1 MKFAT
6 ATSLLI
12 SSLAF
17 SAFQGADAH
26 DDLCM
31 ADCTSGTC
39 TFTFKVN
46 TYAGE
51 LGYYEVEE
59 CPTLGTNPTLAIKKN
74 VNYVFD
80 QGDIS
85 NYMHPLGLAYYTDG
99 AHTGVDELEPGI
111 APHGTDNTCADTNS
125 CPAPM
130 YSNGETY
137 LGDYSNNAD
146 VAPVTINSEEDFGL
160 DHYEPLFF
168 YPLGDWVENAFSV
181 NLIFDDT
188 DFMSDIFYFCHI
200 HAGMTGR
207 IKFIDADEALLQHE
221 DEPAIDYE
229 YDVPSAFDEECGTY
243 GIEPFQLPNSQ
254 CPESFVCNAPDL
266 SYDLGKYA
274 SCYDAMDCAMMVGM
288 TTYVEDA
295 KSLFIHQMIPHHQNA
310 VNMAKALLK
319 SGGLECDD
327 VTEETSDCALT
338 VIAMSIIAHQNHQIQ
353 GMQAV
358 LDEEGYLP
366 TNDCEVTVS
375 SKGGKAGKAGKGAKG
390 SKGAKGAKGSKGTV
404 MPTDEAETE
413 TYGRV

>member
-12 SSLAF
+12 SSLAS
-17 SAFQGADAH
+17 SALHGADAH
-26 DDLCM
+26 DNLCE
-31 ADCTSGTC
+31 ADCSSGTC

-51 LGYYEVEE
+51 LGYYEVAE
-59 CPTLGTNPTLAIKKN
+59 CPDSGTNPTLAIEKN
-74 VNYVFD
+74 VNYLFD

-111 APHGTDNTCADTNS
+111 APHGTENACAESNS

-130 YSNGETY
+130 YSNNGAY

-146 VAPVTINSEEDFGL
+146 VAPVTVNDEEDFGL

-207 IKFIDADEALLQHE
+207 IKFVDADGAVLTEA

-319 SGGLECDD
+319 SGGLECED

-375 SKGGKAGKAGKGAKG
+375 SKGGKAGKGTKGAKG
-390 SKGAKGAKGSKGTV
+390 SKGAKGAKGAKGSKGTV
-404 MPTDEAETE
+404 MPSE
-413 TYGRV
+413 

>member
-1 MKFAT
+1 MKFST

-12 SSLAF
+12 SSLAS
-17 SAFQGADAH
+17 SAFHGADAH
-26 DDLCM
+26 DDLCE

-51 LGYYEVEE
+51 LGYYEVAE
-59 CPTLGTNPTLAIKKN
+59 CPTLGTNPTLAIEKN
-74 VNYVFD
+74 KNYLFD

-111 APHGTDNTCADTNS
+111 APYGTENTCADNDANA

-130 YSNGETY
+130 YNNNGAY

-146 VAPVTINSEEDFGL
+146 VAPVTEGLEDFGL

-181 NLIFDDT
+181 NLIFDDA
-188 DFMSDIFYFCHI
+188 DFMNDIFYFCHI

-207 IKFIDADEALLQHE
+207 IKFVDATGAVLQEA

-327 VTEETSDCALT
+327 VSEETSDCALK

-375 SKGGKAGKAGKGAKG
+375 SKGGKAGKKGSKGTKGAKG
-390 SKGAKGAKGSKGTV
+390 SKGSKVMTV
-404 MPTDEAETE
+404 MPSDETTMSA
-413 TYGRV
+413 YP